1 MNAVLVREH
10 GDFDKLEIAEVPFN
24 PPPDR
29 AVIDVRAVALNHLDI
44 WLRRGVPGHRF
55 PLPMIPGSEV
65 SGVIAALPP
74 AAGEWKVGD
83 EVIIAPGYSCGA
95 CVACLSGNDPLCRH
109 FGIYGESA
117 DGGCAERI
125 AVPLRNLLRKP
136 ARLSFEEAAAIPLD
150 FQTAWHMLVARAELR
165 PGETVLVQ
173 AGGSGVGS
181 AGVQIAKLW
190 GATVL
195 ATVGSREKEARA
207 RELGADEVI
216 LYRERDFADEVKRL
230 TGKRGVDVVFE
241 HVGAETF
248 AGSMRSL
255 ARGSRLVTC
264 GATTGA
270 EVEINLRLVFFKLLS
285 ILGSTMGSLAELHEI
300 MRHVEAGRLRP
311 VVDRVLPLEEVGE
324 GHRVLEAREAFGK
337 VVLRVSGV

>member
-1 MNAVLVREH
+1 MKAVLVREH
-10 GDFDKLEIAEVPFN
+10 GGYDKLEVAEID
-24 PPPDR
+24 PPVASGLALVR
-29 AVIDVRAVALNHLDI
+29 VRAVALNHLDI

-55 PLPMIPGSEV
+55 PLPMIPGSEA
-65 SGVIAALPP
+65 SGVIEALPP
-74 AAGEWKVGD
+74 GTAGWAPGD
-83 EVIIAPGYSCGA
+83 EVIVAPGYSCGS
-95 CVACLSGNDPLCRH
+95 CVACLSGNDQLCRH

-117 DGGCAERI
+117 NGGCAELI
-125 AVPLRNLLRKP
+125 AVPVRNLLRKP
-136 ARLSFEEAAAIPLD
+136 ARLSFEEAAAVPLD

-165 PGETVLVQ
+165 PGETVLVH

-190 GATVL
+190 GATVYT
-195 ATVGSREKEARA
+195 TVGSPAKEARA

-216 LYRERDFADEVKRL
+216 LYRERDFAEEVRRL

-255 ARGSRLVTC
+255 ARGGRLVTC
-264 GATTGA
+264 GATSGA

-300 MRHVEAGRLRP
+300 LRHVEAGRLHP
-311 VVDRVLPLEEVGE
+311 VVDRILPLEQVAE
-324 GHRVLEAREAFGK
+324 GHRALEAREAFGK
-337 VVLRVSGV
+337 IVLRVS